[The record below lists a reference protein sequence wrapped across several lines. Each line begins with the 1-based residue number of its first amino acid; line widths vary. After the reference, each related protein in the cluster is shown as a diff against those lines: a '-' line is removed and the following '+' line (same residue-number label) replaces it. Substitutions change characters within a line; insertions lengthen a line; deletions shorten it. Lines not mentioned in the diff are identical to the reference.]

1 MMTTVMSY
9 LQLKKYLKM
18 HKEDY
23 KMNFINLVIDK
34 VTTQNYTIDE
44 DCRGQEDKGV
54 LDEVKGELV
63 IATDRIIED
72 MRNSCGVDD
81 TVADAVRNLLNYFK
95 PKEEGWF
102 IPKDT
107 LYNKNF
113 SDGITDGK
121 VSIWTRTEGGYI
133 IDSRDI
139 KVQAKDGGYQAQIL
153 GKLFSGKVAV
163 ANNKKALDI
172 FMGK

>member
-1 MMTTVMSY
+1 
-9 LQLKKYLKM
+9 
-18 HKEDY
+18 
-23 KMNFINLVIDK
+23 MNFINLVIGK
-34 VTTQNYTIDE
+34 VTSQNYTIDE
-44 DCRGQEDKGV
+44 DCKRPEDKGV
-54 LDEVKGELV
+54 LDEVKGEPV

-72 MRNSCGVDD
+72 MRNSYGVDD

-102 IPKDT
+102 IPKDI

-121 VSIWTRTEGGYI
+121 VSVFVRTEGGYI

-139 KVQAKDGGYQAQIL
+139 KVQAKDGGYQSQIL

-163 ANNKKALDI
+163 ASNKKALDI
-172 FMGK
+172 FMGR

>member
-1 MMTTVMSY
+1 MTIAMSY
-9 LQLKKYLKM
+9 LPLEKYTGM

-23 KMNFINLVIDK
+23 KMNFINLVIGK
-34 VTTQNYTIDE
+34 VTAQNYNIDE
-44 DCRGQEDKGV
+44 DCKRPEDKGV
-54 LDEVKGELV
+54 LDEVKGEPV
-63 IATDRIIED
+63 IAVDRIID
-72 MRNSCGVDD
+72 DLRNSYGVEN
-81 TVADAVRNLLNYFK
+81 TVTDAVRNLLNYFK

-113 SDGITDGK
+113 ADGITDGK
-121 VSIWTRTEGGYI
+121 VSVFVRTDGGYI

-153 GKLFSGKVAV
+153 SKLFSGKVAV

-172 FMGK
+172 FMGR

>member
-1 MMTTVMSY
+1 MSY
-9 LQLKKYLKM
+9 LQLEKYIRM

-44 DCRGQEDKGV
+44 DCRRQEDKGV
-54 LDEVKGELV
+54 LDEVKGEPV

-72 MRNSCGVDD
+72 MRNSYGVDD

-121 VSIWTRTEGGYI
+121 VSIWIRTEGGYI

-163 ANNKKALDI
+163 ASNKKALDI
-172 FMGK
+172 FLGK

>member
-1 MMTTVMSY
+1 
-9 LQLKKYLKM
+9 
-18 HKEDY
+18 
-23 KMNFINLVIDK
+23 MNFINLVIGK
-34 VTTQNYTIDE
+34 VTSQNYTIDE
-44 DCRGQEDKGV
+44 DCKRPEDKGV
-54 LDEVKGELV
+54 LDEVKGEPV

-72 MRNSCGVDD
+72 MRNSYGVDD

-95 PKEEGWF
+95 SKEEGWF

-121 VSIWTRTEGGYI
+121 VSVFVRTEGGYI

-163 ANNKKALDI
+163 ASNKKALDI
-172 FMGK
+172 FMGR

>member
-1 MMTTVMSY
+1 MSC
-9 LQLKKYLKM
+9 LQLKKYIKK

-34 VTTQNYTIDE
+34 VTTQNYTIDA
-44 DCRGQEDKGV
+44 DCKRPEDKGV
-54 LDEVKGELV
+54 LDEVKGEPV

-72 MRNSCGVDD
+72 LRSSYGADD
-81 TVADAVRNLLNYFK
+81 TVTDAVRNLLSYFK

-121 VSIWTRTEGGYI
+121 VSVFARTEGGYI

-163 ANNKKALDI
+163 ASNKKALDI
-172 FMGK
+172 FMGR

>member
-1 MMTTVMSY
+1 MMTIVMSY
-9 LQLKKYLKM
+9 LQLKKYMRM

-44 DCRGQEDKGV
+44 DCRRQEDKGV
-54 LDEVKGELV
+54 LDEVKGEPV

-72 MRNSCGVDD
+72 MRNSYGVDD
-81 TVADAVRNLLNYFK
+81 TVADGVRNLLNYFK

-107 LYNKNF
+107 LYNK
-113 SDGITDGK
+113 TL
-121 VSIWTRTEGGYI
+121 
-133 IDSRDI
+133 
-139 KVQAKDGGYQAQIL
+139 Q
-153 GKLFSGKVAV
+153 
-163 ANNKKALDI
+163 
-172 FMGK
+172 MG

>member
-1 MMTTVMSY
+1 
-9 LQLKKYLKM
+9 M

-44 DCRGQEDKGV
+44 DCRRQEDKGV
-54 LDEVKGELV
+54 LDEIKGEPV

-72 MRNSCGVDD
+72 MRNSYGVDD

-121 VSIWTRTEGGYI
+121 VSIFVRTDGGYI

-139 KVQAKDGGYQAQIL
+139 KVQAEDGGYQAQIL

-172 FMGK
+172 FIGR

>member
-1 MMTTVMSY
+1 
-9 LQLKKYLKM
+9 
-18 HKEDY
+18 
-23 KMNFINLVIDK
+23 MNFINLVIGK
-34 VTTQNYTIDE
+34 VTAQNCTIDE
-44 DCRGQEDKGV
+44 DCRRPEDKGV
-54 LDEVKGELV
+54 LDEVDGEPILS
-63 IATDRIIED
+63 IDRIID
-72 MRNSCGVDD
+72 DLRSSYGVED
-81 TVADAVRNLLNYFK
+81 TVTDAVRNLLNYFK

-121 VSIWTRTEGGYI
+121 VSVFVRTEGGYI

>member
-1 MMTTVMSY
+1 
-9 LQLKKYLKM
+9 
-18 HKEDY
+18 
-23 KMNFINLVIDK
+23 MNFINLVIDK
-34 VTTQNYTIDE
+34 VTSQNYTIDA
-44 DCRGQEDKGV
+44 DCRRQEDKGV
-54 LDEVKGELV
+54 LDEVKGEQV

-72 MRNSCGVDD
+72 MRNSYGVDD
-81 TVADAVRNLLNYFK
+81 TVADAVGNLLNYFK

-121 VSIWTRTEGGYI
+121 VSIWIRTEGGYI

-139 KVQAKDGGYQAQIL
+139 KVQVKDGGYQAQIL

-172 FMGK
+172 FMGR

>member
-1 MMTTVMSY
+1 
-9 LQLKKYLKM
+9 
-18 HKEDY
+18 
-23 KMNFINLVIDK
+23 MNFINLVIDK
-34 VTTQNYTIDE
+34 VTSQNYTIDA
-44 DCRGQEDKGV
+44 DCRRQEDKGV
-54 LDEVKGELV
+54 LDEVKGEPVL
-63 IATDRIIED
+63 ATDRIIED
-72 MRNSCGVDD
+72 LRNSYGVDD
-81 TVADAVRNLLNYFK
+81 TVADAVRNLLGYFK

-121 VSIWTRTEGGYI
+121 VSVFARTEGGYI

-139 KVQAKDGGYQAQIL
+139 KVTAKDGGYQAQIL

-163 ANNKKALDI
+163 ASNKKALDI
-172 FMGK
+172 FMGR

>member
-1 MMTTVMSY
+1 
-9 LQLKKYLKM
+9 
-18 HKEDY
+18 
-23 KMNFINLVIDK
+23 MNFINLVIGK
-34 VTTQNYTIDE
+34 VTSQNYTIDA
-44 DCRGQEDKGV
+44 DCKRPEDKGV
-54 LDEVKGELV
+54 LDEVKGEPVL
-63 IATDRIIED
+63 ATDRIIED
-72 MRNSCGVDD
+72 MRNSYGVDD
-81 TVADAVRNLLNYFK
+81 TVADAVRNLLNCFK

-121 VSIWTRTEGGYI
+121 VSVFVRTEGGYI

-139 KVQAKDGGYQAQIL
+139 KITAKDGGYQAQIS
-153 GKLFSGKVAV
+153 GRLFSGKVAV

-172 FMGK
+172 FMGR

>member
-1 MMTTVMSY
+1 
-9 LQLKKYLKM
+9 M

-34 VTTQNYTIDE
+34 VTTQNYTINE
-44 DCRGQEDKGV
+44 DCRRQEDKGV
-54 LDEVKGELV
+54 LDEVKGEPV

-72 MRNSCGVDD
+72 MRNSYGVDD
-81 TVADAVRNLLNYFK
+81 TVADGVRNLLNYFK

-172 FMGK
+172 FMGR

>member
-1 MMTTVMSY
+1 
-9 LQLKKYLKM
+9 
-18 HKEDY
+18 
-23 KMNFINLVIDK
+23 MNFINLVIDK
-34 VTTQNYTIDE
+34 VTTQNYTTDE
-44 DCRGQEDKGV
+44 DCRRQEDKGV
-54 LDEVKGELV
+54 LDEVKGEPV

-72 MRNSCGVDD
+72 LRSSYGVDD
-81 TVADAVRNLLNYFK
+81 TVADAVRNLLSYFK

-121 VSIWTRTEGGYI
+121 VSVFTRAEGGYI

-139 KVQAKDGGYQAQIL
+139 KVTAKDGGYQAQIL

>member
-1 MMTTVMSY
+1 
-9 LQLKKYLKM
+9 
-18 HKEDY
+18 
-23 KMNFINLVIDK
+23 MNFINLVIDR
-34 VTTQNYTIDE
+34 VTSQNYTIDA
-44 DCRGQEDKGV
+44 DCRRREDKGV
-54 LDEVKGELV
+54 LDEVKGEPV

-72 MRNSCGVDD
+72 MRNSYGVDD

-153 GKLFSGKVAV
+153 GKLFSGRVAV
-163 ANNKKALDI
+163 ASNKKALDI
-172 FMGK
+172 FMGR